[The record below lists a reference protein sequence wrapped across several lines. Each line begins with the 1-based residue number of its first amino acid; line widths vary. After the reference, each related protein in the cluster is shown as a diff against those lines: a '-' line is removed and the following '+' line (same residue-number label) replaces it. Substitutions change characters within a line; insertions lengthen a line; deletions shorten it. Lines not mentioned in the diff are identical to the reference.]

1 MKQLLLRLDDDL
13 HRRLRERAAREGR
26 STNRLVTELLA
37 EAIEGDDDRAV
48 LRRRLA
54 AAGMLVTPPI
64 VRPLRSRDEVIE
76 STRGAGTAVS
86 DALFE
91 ERSRP

>member
-37 EAIEGDDDRAV
+37 DAVDEGDDRAI

-54 AAGMLVTPPI
+54 AAGMLVTPP
-64 VRPLRSRDEVIE
+64 VVQPVRSRDEVIE
-76 STRGAGTAVS
+76 LTRGSGTAVS
-86 DALFE
+86 EALAE
-91 ERSRP
+91 ERARR